1 MKAFI
6 VFLAI
11 AAITAATGSFAL
23 GTAKSGEKHVQTSI
37 SRLEAAEAQ
46 ALK

>member
-1 MKAFI
+1 MKAFLVI
-6 VFLAI
+6 LAI
-11 AAITAATGSFAL
+11 VSVTAATASFAFN
-23 GTAKSGEKHVQTSI
+23 TVKTGEKHIQSSI

>member
-1 MKAFI
+1 MKAII
-6 VFLAI
+6 VLLAV
-11 AAITAATGSFAL
+11 AAITAATASSAFS
-23 GTAKSGEKHVQTSI
+23 TAKSGEKHIQTSI